1 MFRVVTVGR
10 EYGSGGGPIAA
21 QLATRLGWQLVDN
34 SLITEIARSAN
45 VDPKICHQYDERL
58 DSWLHRL
65 SKQTFG
71 LGAFEGVATGEQF
84 DGEAMAAF
92 SRQVIERAAE
102 MGNVVIVGRGG
113 QCVLQGRAD
122 VFHVFVYAPMDE
134 RIRRVRE
141 AYGSGF
147 ALPTYLSDQD
157 KMRSAYIRHHF
168 DQDWRDPHL
177 YHALFCSKLGDE
189 TVVRMIAHA
198 LGREEEQPRN
208 AR

>member
-1 MFRVVTVGR
+1 MYRVVTVGR

-21 QLATRLGWQLVDN
+21 RLAARLGWELVDN
-34 SLITEIARSAN
+34 SLISEIARSAN
-45 VDPKICHQYDERL
+45 VDPNVCHKFDEKL

-71 LGAFEGVATGEQF
+71 LGAFEGVASGEQF
-84 DGEAMAAF
+84 DGEAMAAL
-92 SRQVIERAAE
+92 SRKVIQRAAE

-113 QCVLQGRAD
+113 QCILQGHPEA
-122 VFHVFVYAPMDE
+122 FHVFVYAPMDE

-147 ALPTYLSDQD
+147 ARPDYLSEQD
-157 KMRSAYIRHHF
+157 RMRAAYIRHHF
-168 DQDWRDPHL
+168 DLDWRDPHL
-177 YHALFCSKLGDE
+177 YDALFCSKLGDD
-189 TVVRMIAHA
+189 TVVQMIEQA
-198 LGREEEQPRN
+198 LGIREERTQN

>member
-1 MFRVVTVGR
+1 MYRVVTVGR

-21 QLATRLGWQLVDN
+21 RLASRLGWDLVDN
-34 SLITEIARSAN
+34 SLISEIARSAK
-45 VDPKICHQYDERL
+45 VDPNICHKYDEKL

-71 LGAFEGVATGEQF
+71 LGAFEGVASGEQF
-84 DGEAMAAF
+84 DGEAMAAL
-92 SRQVIERAAE
+92 SHNVIERAAE
-102 MGNVVIVGRGG
+102 MGSVVIVGRGG
-113 QCVLQGRAD
+113 QCILQGHSD
-122 VFHVFVYAPMDE
+122 VFHAFVYAPMDE

-147 ALPTYLSDQD
+147 ATPVYLTEQD
-157 KMRSAYIRHHF
+157 KIRSAYIRHHF

-177 YHALFCSKLGDE
+177 YHALFCSKLGDD
-189 TVVRMIAHA
+189 TVVQMLGQA
-198 LGREEEQPRN
+198 LGFAEGRILN